1 MKSLEELKKKNK
13 NLKSLDLDNISQTS
27 QWKNSV
33 QVADQKIKEMQ
44 EKMEKIKTTYQIEM
58 FKVT

>member
-33 QVADQKIKEMQ
+33 LVADQKIK
-44 EKMEKIKTTYQIEM
+44 
-58 FKVT
+58 

>member
-44 EKMEKIKTTYQIEM
+44 EKMEKIKATYQIEM